1 MSDVAV
7 DVAHSTSNMIYP
19 TAPNT
24 FASCIQQS
32 APGAKLPVGKKSD
45 PFTRSANFLFLERL
59 EEAGNKQG
67 RTVELQAVQ
76 DLEDANAAVAL
87 AKATTDGIAK
97 DLQLFSDK
105 AILPD
110 TASFQEMR
118 RVQVTTKTL
127 KEKDVEARAA
137 YEEALQWRTALVE
150 QLQRKISGS
159 IESLLCT
166 PGTAAIAPPRIGL
179 GAAMPASKL
188 ETLDETWDGGSEW
201 DRGGPVSPTSP
212 GGGPRSPEGL
222 PKDKEAVGPPASTL
236 LARRQA
242 RRDVF
247 LKLQSQGK
255 MSVRLPPAERSSLSP
270 TQDEGAPAS
279 LEGKS
284 PKRLTA
290 IGTHKGL
297 GAPHLQPGRRDFT
310 QMVGPNDIFS
320 VVKLPNDELPPH
332 PADRYRADVA
342 RTPLGDRVGSAC
354 RAIGPRAYQVGMN
367 RVGPTGA
374 RGRFVGNLQIA
385 GPLESRLSI
394 AWHVIT

>member
-1 MSDVAV
+1 
-7 DVAHSTSNMIYP
+7 MIHP

-24 FASCIQQS
+24 SASRIQQS

-166 PGTAAIAPPRIGL
+166 PGTAAIAPPRLGL

-212 GGGPRSPEGL
+212 GGAAGSP
-222 PKDKEAVGPPASTL
+222 
-236 LARRQA
+236 
-242 RRDVF
+242 
-247 LKLQSQGK
+247 
-255 MSVRLPPAERSSLSP
+255 
-270 TQDEGAPAS
+270 
-279 LEGKS
+279 
-284 PKRLTA
+284 
-290 IGTHKGL
+290 
-297 GAPHLQPGRRDFT
+297 
-310 QMVGPNDIFS
+310 
-320 VVKLPNDELPPH
+320 
-332 PADRYRADVA
+332 
-342 RTPLGDRVGSAC
+342 GDR
-354 RAIGPRAYQVGMN
+354 
-367 RVGPTGA
+367 
-374 RGRFVGNLQIA
+374 
-385 GPLESRLSI
+385 
-394 AWHVIT
+394 